1 MSWIGKAVGGL
12 LGLVTAGPIGSV
24 LGMLLGHQFDHGYR
38 NGSGPGRSAARIQSL
53 FFETTFAVMG
63 HLAKVDGR
71 VSEEEIR
78 VARLIM
84 HNMRLRPE
92 QVRAAIEH
100 FTLGKEAHYPLAE
113 QITRLGNALGHRH
126 DLARAFVEI
135 QLQALIG
142 AASVGHAER
151 ELLWQVARSLGIG
164 RAELAAIE
172 AEVRGRHGSAGGSR
186 GAVLGLEEAY
196 RIIGVTPSVGDQ
208 EVKMAYR
215 RLMNQHHPDKLVARG
230 LPESMTA
237 VAQQK
242 TQEIRAAY
250 ERVKAAR
257 NLK

>member
-12 LGLVTAGPIGSV
+12 LGLATAGPIGSV
-24 LGMLLGHQFDHGYR
+24 LGLLLGHQFDQGLR
-38 NGSGPGRSAARIQSL
+38 GGSGPQRSAGKIQSL

-92 QVRAAIEH
+92 QVRAAIEQ
-100 FTLGKEAHYPLAE
+100 FTLGKQPHYPLAE
-113 QITRLGNALGHRH
+113 QLTRLGEALGHRH

-142 AASVGHAER
+142 AASFGHAER

-172 AEVRGRHGSAGGSR
+172 AEVRGRHASAGASR
-186 GAVLGLEEAY
+186 TAVLGLEEAY
-196 RIIGVTPSVGDQ
+196 RILGVAPSAGDQ
-208 EVKMAYR
+208 EIKTAYR